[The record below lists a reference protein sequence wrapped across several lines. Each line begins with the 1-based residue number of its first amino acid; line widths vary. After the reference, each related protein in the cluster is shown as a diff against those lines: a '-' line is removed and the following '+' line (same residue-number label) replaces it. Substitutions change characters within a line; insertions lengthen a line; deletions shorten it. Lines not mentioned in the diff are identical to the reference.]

1 MEKILAALKDIHGV
15 EGSFVMNV
23 NGDLVCRHMPTIFA
37 DEIFPEL
44 GRRLLNIYST
54 FDLQV
59 SQFDDLLLKFE
70 GYWLYIRRAAHGFL
84 SILTT
89 ESVNYPALKMASN
102 LALGQINA
110 QIQNVKPLP
119 IAPAGTVSSPTVSA
133 PAAAPV
139 AAPAPMALPDPKP
152 APVAAPKPSVP
163 LHRRFFRGQ
172 PVD

>member
-102 LALGQINA
+102 LALGQINS

-119 IAPAGTVSSPTVSA
+119 IAPAGTVSSPTASA
-133 PAAAPV
+133 PIAPV
-139 AAPAPMALPDPKP
+139 ATPAPMTLPEPKP
-152 APVAAPKPSVP
+152 AVVEAPKPSVP

>member
-15 EGSFVMNV
+15 EGSFVMNT
-23 NGDLVCRHMPTIFA
+23 NGELVCRHMPTIFA

-44 GRRLLNIYST
+44 GRRLLSIYST

-59 SQFDDLLLKFE
+59 SQFDDLLLKFD

-89 ESVNYPALKMASN
+89 EGVNYPALKMASN
-102 LALGQINA
+102 LALGQINS
-110 QIQNVKPLP
+110 QIQHVKPMS
-119 IAPAGTVSSPTVSA
+119 IGAPAPVAPAATPAVVSAPVSA
-133 PAAAPV
+133 PAPV
-139 AAPAPMALPDPKP
+139 LAEPKPAAAPAPKI
-152 APVAAPKPSVP
+152 P

>member
-1 MEKILAALKDIHGV
+1 MLALKDIHGV
-15 EGSFVMNV
+15 EGSFVMNTD
-23 NGDLVCRHMPTIFA
+23 GDLVCRQMPAIFA

-54 FDLQV
+54 FDTQV
-59 SQFDDLLLKFE
+59 SAFDDLLLKFE

-102 LALGQINA
+102 LAMGQINTQLPNA
-110 QIQNVKPLP
+110 KPL
-119 IAPAGTVSSPTVSA
+119 AVTTVRSA
-133 PAAAPV
+133 HDLEPMPEVAAPV
-139 AAPAPMALPDPKP
+139 APAMEAPKP
-152 APVAAPKPSVP
+152 ASTPI
-163 LHRRFFRGQ
+163 HRRFFRGQ